1 MAQRERSVSPKSR
14 GKSPPEIHAANASAQ
29 SFTEQHRG
37 ASLTSLPRKKPEMYH
52 YDVGGGA
59 QAAAQAGAATAG
71 AGMLYQDSKASVQAG
86 AGPSAG
92 PGDAAHAQA
101 VPPGYNQHLQVKD
114 SYLTGRALLYFT
126 SVFVSLGVFLFGY
139 DQGVMSGIIT
149 GPLFKL
155 YFDDPSRAAIG
166 NMVSILEVGALVSSL
181 MVGRLGEKWGRRRTI
196 RYGSFVFILGGL
208 IQTSATRMLHL
219 IIGRVISGLGVGL
232 LSTIVPIYQSEI
244 SPPHNRGKLA
254 CIEFTGNIVGYCSS
268 VWVDYGCSYI
278 NNNAAWRLPLFIQ
291 CVMGLGLFMGTFVI
305 VETPRW
311 LLNHDHDVEGLI
323 VIADLHSDGDV
334 QDRRAH
340 DEFQAIK
347 ETVLISRLEGEKK
360 SYSYVFKRYRT
371 RMLIAMSSQM
381 FAQLNGINVIS
392 YYAPMVFEQAGW
404 VGRDAILMTGVNG
417 IIYVLS
423 TVLPWH
429 LVDRWGRKPI
439 LLMGG
444 MVMGLSLVSIS
455 AALYVNIA
463 STPTLVVV
471 FVIVFNAFFGF
482 SWGPIPWLYPVE
494 IAPLSARSAMAS
506 ASTATN
512 WLCNWLVGIMT
523 PILQEKIKWRLYLI
537 HAASCFLSFWCVLR
551 VYPETAGLRLED
563 MSSVFDDR
571 SSTFSFHGSI
581 TGVDVDAGSRSATT
595 APANPSLA
603 RKPVAAQPSLL
614 DSVHSG
620 VAPPHPVAGQPDLAQ
635 NPFVSHSSG
644 QSVRSKRSIASANML
659 SADALEPPTLGQVLD
674 FKREQIDSRNFKG
687 LMRRGSETVSLI
699 YDKVKRLGKPND
711 ASGEYGTLPDNERPA
726 PAAPPGGN

>member
-1 MAQRERSVSPKSR
+1 MIHEGNIKAQ
-14 GKSPPEIHAANASAQ
+14 N
-29 SFTEQHRG
+29 FNDQHCDTN
-37 ASLTSLPRKKPEMYH
+37 LTSLPRKKPDLYQF
-52 YDVGGGA
+52 DTGDRA
-59 QAAAQAGAATAG
+59 RTAG
-71 AGMLYQDSKASVQAG
+71 VGMLYQDSKASVHNTLEHPG
-86 AGPSAG
+86 ALQNSHLNPAPSNDT
-92 PGDAAHAQA
+92 PHI
-101 VPPGYNQHLQVKD
+101 QVKD
-114 SYLTGRALLYFT
+114 SFLTGRALLYFT

-149 GPLFKL
+149 GPLFKD
-155 YFDDPSRAAIG
+155 YFHDPSRFAIG
-166 NMVSILEVGALVSSL
+166 NMVSILEIGALISSL

-196 RYGSFVFILGGL
+196 RYGSFVFIIGGL
-208 IQTSATRMLHL
+208 FQTSATKLSHL

-278 NNNAAWRLPLFIQ
+278 PNNAAWRLPLFIQ
-291 CVMGLGLFMGTFVI
+291 CVMGLGLMLGTFVI

-323 VIADLHSDGDV
+323 VIADLHSNGDV
-334 QDRRAH
+334 QDQRAH
-340 DEFQAIK
+340 AEFQAIK

-392 YYAPMVFEQAGW
+392 YYAPLVFEQAGW
-404 VGRDAILMTGVNG
+404 VGRDAILMTGINSV
-417 IIYVLS
+417 IYVLS
-423 TVLPWH
+423 TILPWH
-429 LVDRWGRKPI
+429 LVDKWGRKPI
-439 LLMGG
+439 LLIGG

-455 AALYVNIA
+455 AALYINIA

-471 FVIVFNAFFGF
+471 FVVVFNAFFGF

-523 PILQEKIKWRLYLI
+523 PVLQEKIQWRMYLI
-537 HAASCFLSFWCVLR
+537 HAASCFISFWCVLR

-563 MSSVFDDR
+563 MGSVFDDR

-581 TGVDVDAGSRSATT
+581 TGVDVDAASRST
-595 APANPSLA
+595 APTANPSLA
-603 RKPVAAQPSLL
+603 RKPIHAQPVSVDGVTPGLNQLHPSASQPELL
-614 DSVHSG
+614 QNL
-620 VAPPHPVAGQPDLAQ
+620 PVG
-635 NPFVSHSSG
+635 NNTG
-644 QSVRSKRSIASANML
+644 QSIKSKKSIASANML
-659 SADALEPPTLGQVLD
+659 SADALEPPTLAQVLE
-674 FKREQIDSRNFKG
+674 FKKDQSDKRDLRR
-687 LMRRGSETVSLI
+687 LVRRGSETVGLF
-699 YDKVKRLGKPND
+699 YDKVVHFGKSSNNN
-711 ASGEYGTLPDNERPA
+711 GEYGTLPNNEGPTTGPA
-726 PAAPPGGN
+726 PSRT